1 MMPARPKPWAF
12 MITIISVM
20 GLMMWAGW
28 QIDLKLSGLLTL
40 ETWNTLWSVIQRFLT
55 PSLKP
60 EVLIRVGDAALT
72 TLALATCG
80 SLIAVII
87 AILLA
92 PFACESLSVRQPLVV
107 RKKGLLS
114 SWSWMMLHHSAR
126 LIANILRT
134 TPYLVWALI
143 LMLVCGL
150 GPAPAAIALGLHTG
164 GVLTRLF
171 AGVFDANEQTPVRAL
186 QQTGAGRL
194 GTLLFAV
201 LPQSRAQLVS
211 LSLYRWEINLREA
224 TVLGLLAAG
233 GLGHE
238 LAMAFGQFKYQ
249 TMVTVLIAIIILV
262 CLGEFLSSKLRRR
275 WC

>member
-1 MMPARPKPWAF
+1 MPWRILVTILL
-12 MITIISVM
+12 ITVVICWS
-20 GLMMWAGW
+20 WW
-28 QIDLKLSGLLTL
+28 QIDLAPSGLLTL
-40 ETWNTLWSVIQRFLT
+40 DTWRALGDVAERFLT

-60 EVLIRVGDAALT
+60 EVLKLVGEATLT
-72 TLALATCG
+72 TFALATCG
-80 SLIAVII
+80 SLIAVVI
-87 AILLA
+87 ALILT
-92 PFACESLSVRQPLVV
+92 PFACESLSVRKSPVDRATRPAARV
-107 RKKGLLS
+107 G
-114 SWSWMMLHHSAR
+114 WMLLHHGAR

-150 GPAPAAIALGLHTG
+150 GPAPAAISLGLHTG

-171 AGVFDANEQTPVRAL
+171 AGVFDADNQTPAL
-186 QQTGAGRL
+186 ALHQTGAGRW
-194 GTLLFAV
+194 GILLFAV
-201 LPQSRAQLVS
+201 LPQVRAQLVA

-249 TMVTVLIAIIILV
+249 TMVTVLVAIIALV
-262 CLGEFLSSKLRRR
+262 CLGEFLSGWLRRR